1 MNHKNIPLLD
11 LKAQYQQ
18 IKPHI
23 DKAFERVLS
32 SQHFI
37 LGPEVNTFELE
48 VALYT
53 HSKYAIGVSSGSD
66 ALILALMALGVGP
79 GDEVI
84 TTPYTFFATV
94 GAISRLGAKPVF
106 VDIDPDTFNIDTDK
120 VEPYI
125 SDKTKAIIP
134 VHLFGQCSDMAPILA
149 IAHKYKLKVIED
161 AAQAIGASQSNKA
174 AGSMGDIGCFS
185 CFPAKNLGA
194 FGDAGFISCQD
205 EDLAEKMRVLRAHGS
220 KPKYYHQYIGGNFR
234 LDALQAAVLRE
245 KLQFLD
251 AWTKKRQENAAF
263 YQESL
268 NTIPKL
274 KLPKV
279 KDNNTHVFNQYMLQV
294 APEQRDSLCQH
305 LKDKGIATALY
316 YPLPLHL
323 QKCFTDLGYTKGDFP
338 VAEHCAL
345 SSFAIP
351 IYPELGQDNLN
362 YIVQAIKNFFD

>member
-11 LKAQYQQ
+11 LKKQYQQ
-18 IKPHI
+18 IKPYI
-23 DKAFERVLS
+23 DQAFERVMQ

-53 HSKYAIGVSSGSD
+53 HSKFALGVSSGSD
-66 ALILALMALGVGP
+66 ALILALMALDIGP

-84 TTPYTFFATV
+84 TSPYTFFATV
-94 GAISRLGAKPVF
+94 GAISRLGATPVF
-106 VDIDPDTFNIDTDK
+106 VDIDQDTFNIDCTK
-120 VEPYI
+120 IEAMI
-125 SDKTKAIIP
+125 TRKTKAIIP
-134 VHLFGQCSDMAPILA
+134 VHLFGQCSDMSPILELA
-149 IAHKYKLKVIED
+149 QKHNIKVIED
-161 AAQAIGASQSNKA
+161 AAQAIGASQNNKA

-205 EDLAEKMRVLRAHGS
+205 ETLAEKMHILRAHGS
-220 KPKYYHQYIGGNFR
+220 KPKYYHKYIGGNFR

-251 AWTKKRQENAAF
+251 DWTKKRQQNATF

-268 NTIPKL
+268 GSISEL
-274 KLPKV
+274 KLPVV
-279 KDNNTHVFNQYMLQV
+279 KDGNTHVFNQYMLQV
-294 APEQRDSLCQH
+294 DPKQRDSICQH
-305 LKDKGIATALY
+305 LQDKGIATALY

-323 QKCFTDLGYTKGDFP
+323 QECFADLSYQKGDFP
-338 VAEHCAL
+338 VAELCAL
-345 SSFAIP
+345 NSFAIP
-351 IYPELGQDNLN
+351 VYPELGQENLH
-362 YIVQAIKNFFD
+362 YIVQSIKSFFD